1 MANFAQLTSN
11 SGFWGSHM
19 STLMP
24 WGPFI
29 KIQHF
34 DFSYS
39 WTFFWGWSQ
48 CATIK
53 AQLRYFKATKS
64 MNLC

>member
-39 WTFFWGWSQ
+39 WTFFWSWSH
-48 CATIK
+48 CALATLVDRKTSLDLTIP
-53 AQLRYFKATKS
+53 Y
-64 MNLC
+64 

>member
-34 DFSYS
+34 NFSYS
-39 WTFFWGWSQ
+39 WTFFWNWSQ
-48 CATIK
+48 CDM
-53 AQLRYFKATKS
+53 YFIR
-64 MNLC
+64 NLFDEIFVS